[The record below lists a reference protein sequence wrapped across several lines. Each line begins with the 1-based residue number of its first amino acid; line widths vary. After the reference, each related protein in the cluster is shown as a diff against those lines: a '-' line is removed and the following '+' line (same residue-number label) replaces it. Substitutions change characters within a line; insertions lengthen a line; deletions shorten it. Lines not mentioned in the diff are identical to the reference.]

1 MNAAGKAGSTL
12 VEVMFSCLILAI
24 IAIAGAAY
32 LTSAS
37 VTLDVQRNR
46 MSALATA
53 NRYMDEWR
61 GTSWG
66 VVTNR
71 LPSSSYA
78 TNYVTRTGFCSWSS
92 GSSSGLGGLVTNNG
106 VRMTVTNA
114 LSYFD
119 ANGGSPSYDCV
130 SVTVSV
136 MDPLRPDSVVVLRTL
151 VSPP

>member
-24 IAIAGAAY
+24 IAIAGAEY
-32 LTSAS
+32 LAQATA
-37 VTLDVQRNR
+37 TLDVQRNR

-61 GTSWG
+61 GTPWA

-71 LPSSSYA
+71 LPSPPTYV
-78 TNYVTRTGFCSWSS
+78 TNYVNRTGFCSWSS
-92 GSSSGLGGLVTNNG
+92 GSSSKLGGSVTNNG
-106 VRMTVTNA
+106 VVMTVTNT
-114 LSYFD
+114 LSYFNAGASAPNGC
-119 ANGGSPSYDCV
+119 ANIS
-130 SVTVSV
+130 VSV
-136 MDPLRPDSVVVLRTL
+136 MDPKHTNCLVVLRTL

>member
-1 MNAAGKAGSTL
+1 MNTAGRAGSTL

-32 LTSAS
+32 LAQATA
-37 VTLDVQRNR
+37 TLDVQRNR

-61 GTSWG
+61 GTPWA

-71 LPSSSYA
+71 LPSSPTYV
-78 TNYVTRTGFCSWSS
+78 TNYVNRTGFCSWSS

-106 VRMTVTNA
+106 VIMTVTNT
-114 LSYFD
+114 LSYFNAGVSAPYSC
-119 ANGGSPSYDCV
+119 ANIS
-130 SVTVSV
+130 VSV
-136 MDPLRPDSVVVLRTL
+136 MDAKRPESVVVLQTL

>member
-1 MNAAGKAGSTL
+1 MNTAGKAGSTL
-12 VEVMFSCLILAI
+12 VEVMFSCLILSI

-66 VVTNR
+66 VVTNL
-71 LPSSSYA
+71 LPSPPSYG
-78 TNYVTRTGFCSWSS
+78 TNYASRTGLCCWNNVS
-92 GSSSGLGGLVTNNG
+92 GGYITNNG

-119 ANGGSPSYDCV
+119 ANGGSASYDCV
-130 SVTVSV
+130 NVTVSV
-136 MDPLRPDSVVVLRTL
+136 MDPLHPDAVVVLRTL

>member
-1 MNAAGKAGSTL
+1 MNTAGRAGSTL

-32 LTSAS
+32 LAQATA
-37 VTLDVQRNR
+37 TLDVQRNR

-61 GTSWG
+61 GTPWA

-71 LPSSSYA
+71 VPSSSYV
-78 TNYVTRTGFCSWSS
+78 TNYVNRTGFCSWSS
-92 GSSSGLGGLVTNNG
+92 GSSSKLGGSVTNNG
-106 VRMTVTNA
+106 VTMTVTNT

-119 ANGGSPSYDCV
+119 ADGGSLSYDCV
-130 SVTVSV
+130 NVSVSV
-136 MDPLRPDSVVVLRTL
+136 MDAKRPDSVVVMRTL
-151 VSPP
+151 LSPP